1 MAEIQDTIREIK
13 SKFRLFMNGMVSQ
26 SMREKG
32 IDYKLNFGIEYPRIK
47 EIAADYPCS
56 HELAQ
61 LYGKKTSANVRLWP
75 DCSSP

>member
-32 IDYKLNFGIEYPRIK
+32 IDYKLNFGIEYPALKKLRQI
-47 EIAADYPCS
+47 IRVVMS
-56 HELAQ
+56 WHR